1 MSNEFAGSSLL
12 SNSGQSKHH
21 LWGFLFFV
29 FFGLN
34 CNQTLKAKGVK
45 GFRNAKRVKG
55 WDSKSD
61 KGFASWFSWESFVS
75 TNTSPVL
82 WNMIH
87 LSTLL
92 NVMFVI
98 PKCKDHETYQSFKTT
113 LSDHKIHPFQVH
125 NSMIFSNF
133 TSWGNYHHKS
143 MLNCFI
149 PSPPI
154 ISITD
159 FNSARFGIIYSK
171 V

>member
-21 LWGFLFFV
+21 LWGFF

-45 GFRNAKRVKG
+45 GLRNAKRVKG

-75 TNTSPVL
+75 TNTSHVL

-87 LSTLL
+87 LSTFL
-92 NVMFVI
+92 NLIFVI

-113 LSDHKIHPFQVH
+113 LSDHKIHPFQVAQ
-125 NSMIFSNF
+125 
-133 TSWGNYHHKS
+133 
-143 MLNCFI
+143 LN
-149 PSPPI
+149 
-154 ISITD
+154 D
-159 FNSARFGIIYSK
+159 F
-171 V
+171 